1 MIYIYAIFLLKKN
14 IRSNI
19 TKTILRYRPIVVPK
33 TLKKQKVAIT
43 LFRQEQE
50 PLVVEEEHP
59 WTLESSKTITT
70 RTESLNALTAVYT
83 DIWQRIA
90 ESQRKKKKLGS
101 GTDITKQDIL

>member
-1 MIYIYAIFLLKKN
+1 
-14 IRSNI
+14 
-19 TKTILRYRPIVVPK
+19 
-33 TLKKQKVAIT
+33 
-43 LFRQEQE
+43 
-50 PLVVEEEHP
+50 VEEEHP

-101 GTDITKQDIL
+101 GTDITK